1 MGRRLILDTGVLIA
15 SERAKTS
22 WGDVLEADDDVALAA
37 VTVAELRTGVEL
49 ASDSRREAREAFLAQ
64 VLATIPVEEY
74 DVAVAQVHGR
84 LLATVH
90 REGTPR
96 GAHDLIIAATAAATR
111 RTILTADRSA
121 RFGDLPGVEC
131 LEMG

>member
-1 MGRRLILDTGVLIA
+1 MARRLILDTGVLIA
-15 SERAKTS
+15 AERAKTS
-22 WGDVLEADDDVALAA
+22 WGDVLAADDDVALAA

-49 ASDSRREAREAFLAQ
+49 ATDTRREARQAFLDR

-84 LLATVH
+84 LLATTH
-90 REGTPR
+90 RSGTQR
-96 GAHDLIIAATAAATR
+96 GAHDLIIAATAAATK
-111 RTILTADRSA
+111 RTIVTADRSA

-131 LEMG
+131 IDLS

>member
-1 MGRRLILDTGVLIA
+1 MARRLILDTGVLIA
-15 SERAKTS
+15 SERARST
-22 WGDVLEADDDVALAA
+22 WTEALEADDDVALAA
-37 VTVAELRTGVEL
+37 VSVAELRTGVEL
-49 ASDSRREAREAFLAQ
+49 AGVGRREAREAFLGQ

-84 LLATVH
+84 LLAAAH
-90 REGTPR
+90 RVGTQR

-111 RTILTADRSA
+111 RTILTADRRA

-131 LEMG
+131 LQVG